1 MKQLD
6 VYVLIT
12 PYIREIGAWLFL
24 FLATIGG
31 ASGRNVVDD
40 KVEIPAKKLL
50 WSALL
55 LSFILHNGA
64 GLLIFIPYVGAFIN
78 KLGFK
83 AMIAVLWGFGSQEIL
98 KSWTRNKVWSFWDF
112 ITRLKN
118 KEKDDKDDKNKKG

>member
-6 VYVLIT
+6 VYTLIV

-40 KVEIPAKKLL
+40 KIEIPVKKLL
-50 WSALL
+50 WSAFL

-64 GLLIFIPYVGAFIN
+64 ELLFIIP
-78 KLGFK
+78 
-83 AMIAVLWGFGSQEIL
+83 
-98 KSWTRNKVWSFWDF
+98 
-112 ITRLKN
+112 
-118 KEKDDKDDKNKKG
+118 

>member
-6 VYVLIT
+6 VYVLIA

-112 ITRLKN
+112 LTRLKD
-118 KEKDDKDDKNKKG
+118 KEKEDKNKKG

>member
-6 VYVLIT
+6 VYTLIV

-40 KVEIPAKKLL
+40 KIEIPVKKLL
-50 WSALL
+50 WSAFL

-64 GLLIFIPYVGAFIN
+64 ELLFIIPQVGAFVN

-83 AMIAVLWGFGSQEIL
+83 AMIAVVWGFGSQEIL
-98 KSWTRNKVWSFWDF
+98 KSWTKNKVWSFWDF
-112 ITRLKN
+112 LTRLKD
-118 KEKDDKDDKNKKG
+118 KEKEDKNKKG